1 MKEKLKSIEHRFST
15 HQVQEIMKKEEKGK
29 YYIFLNFTLTKLGI
43 STNLSRE
50 YDDAA
55 FLSREGT
62 FVPISFGPQA
72 RFY

>member
-43 STNLSRE
+43 LTNLNRE

-55 FLSREGT
+55 F
-62 FVPISFGPQA
+62 
-72 RFY
+72 